1 MNKKKNLL
9 KTVALVLLI
18 VFLFWTGL
26 WKLILLV
33 LFILFVCW
41 MMS

>member
-1 MNKKKNLL
+1 MNKKKNPL

-18 VFLFWTGL
+18 VFLIWTGL
-26 WKLILLV
+26 WKLFALV

>member
-1 MNKKKNLL
+1 MNKKKNPL
-9 KTVALVLLI
+9 KTVALVFLI
-18 VFLFWTGL
+18 VFLIWTGL